1 MDRRLLLAYT
11 QEYVSYLLRAIG
23 PELLDCVQL
32 IILFGSAAR
41 GDATKKSDIDLFL
54 DVTSHEDDIDKAL
67 VNITEDF
74 YEHSKSRWKPLGITN
89 IISFKVGK
97 LTEWEELHPS
107 IITDGI
113 ILYGKYKPEYVKGKH
128 QTIFSWDNTRLS
140 ESKRVL
146 LNRNLYGYNRRGRQY
161 HGLLQKYGGE
171 KLSPG
176 SITVPLEHIQSF
188 ERFFRDYRVAAR
200 IFQIMA
206 Y

>member
-1 MDRRLLLAYT
+1 MDRKLLLSYA
-11 QEYVSYLLRAIG
+11 QEYISYLIQAID
-23 PELLDCVQL
+23 PELLDSVQL

-41 GDATKKSDIDLFL
+41 GDATKKSDIDLFI
-54 DVTSHEDDIDKAL
+54 DVASHEDEIDTAL
-67 VNITEDF
+67 ATITEEF
-74 YEHSKSRWKPLGITN
+74 HEHSKFRWKPLGIDN

-97 LTEWEELHPS
+97 LREWEELHPS

-128 QTIFSWDNTRLS
+128 QVIFSWENTRLS

-146 LNRNLYGYNRRGRQY
+146 LNRELYGYNRRGRLY
-161 HGLLQKYGGE
+161 HGLLKKYGGE

-176 SITVPLEHIQSF
+176 SIVVPLEHIQSF
-188 ERFFRDYRVAAR
+188 EKFFREYRVAAR
-200 IFQIMA
+200 IFQTMA